1 MGRLEHEIKLGV
13 AGYLFICAVVVPLV
27 FGALTWPYW
36 LLRNV
41 GFWRWVAVVAWF
53 PFGVVI
59 LLGLHTLYEKVRDA
73 GKG

>member
-1 MGRLEHEIKLGV
+1 V
-13 AGYLFICAVVVPLV
+13 
-27 FGALTWPYW
+27 
-36 LLRNV
+36 
-41 GFWRWVAVVAWF
+41 VAVVAWF